1 VSTKVS
7 TKPDLGRSPA
17 CWRTEKKMK
26 LKILI
31 LVAVLSLSASGAT
44 VTVTMDEPEAVAN
57 TPINGVTIAKP
68 GISFTFSNP
77 GANLL
82 FRNSASCGVQ
92 TFVFGPCITGPNA
105 TLTVTFSVPVST
117 FQFGLEVNSDLVP
130 IAHMADVTLLNG
142 ATTVAVR
149 PLASSLTDTFAEGQ
163 FAYDG
168 ALGPVTSIVI
178 SPTPTNTNFT
188 NLLFDNLTV
197 TVTPNLLATPA
208 ASPLTLALTA
218 ICLCGLTMLLLRKQ
232 RA

>member
-1 VSTKVS
+1 M
-7 TKPDLGRSPA
+7 R
-17 CWRTEKKMK
+17 

-31 LVAVLSLSASGAT
+31 LAAVLSLSASGAT
-44 VTVTMDEPEAVAN
+44 VTVTMDEPEAVVN

-77 GANLL
+77 GGNLL
-82 FRNSASCGVQ
+82 FRDAATCGSEFFVQ
-92 TFVFGPCITGPNA
+92 GACITGANA

-117 FQFGLEVNSDLVP
+117 FQFGLEVNSTLP
-130 IAHMADVTLLNG
+130 IAAMANVTLFKNG
-142 ATTVAVR
+142 T
-149 PLASSLTDTFAEGQ
+149 PLGPGTSLGSSRVDTFAEGQ
-163 FAYDG
+163 FIYDG
-168 ALGPVTSIVI
+168 SLGPVTSIVI
-178 SPTPTNTNFT
+178 TPTPTNTNFT

-208 ASPLTLALTA
+208 ASPFALALTA